1 MKRMNRIRTC
11 MFLLFACALIL
22 TACGTGTNGKKKP
35 TIDSDGISAPTEK
48 LTGKPTAVPT
58 ETPDDPTG
66 TIARMQRS
74 RELHESVMTKQP
86 VSAVGTGPQKS
97 AQDLLDYEYGI
108 TRYNNIRSE
117 QINMETGEAANYQ
130 DPDVYLT
137 VYGLADEA
145 FNQRVNEKC
154 LAIRAAMRDPDY
166 IPNVSGF
173 LAFVEEKGTPSI
185 ETRGNLTYHRFG
197 ILSGYMCGEWIWKEE
212 KAFSSPEEEREFHN
226 SCVQMYPGF
235 SVFYRYEEYDY
246 DTGASKGYIYY
257 SVSEYVGFTF
267 DISTGEELSL
277 SDLFPEGYD
286 YLDYLNGEIEKKMKS
301 SEIGYDEGYAHEHY
315 TGGGTFFLE
324 SSEWLCFFPK
334 EGSMEVDLPFIP
346 ANRDPEGTA
355 CQKPVTYS
363 PSPIANVYVCGVE
376 IGDSPNLDVKV
387 GDFRVTGSTGQAVT
401 VSVYRE
407 KGYPKDVCLPE
418 RLNESILQEQLSDE
432 IYLNMAKQS
441 AAHWS
446 ADQRPKSDCIMI
458 IYYAYAYPN
467 NYFFAH
473 WIVYNIT
480 PEGYLSYFRGYEEWL
495 RNGRVLTIDDLLN
508 VSVEEFLKDILTG
521 AYVDDFVMTREQA
534 AAVAKAI
541 RPYIVDIDYKLNG
554 FCNLRREGAYIFTEK
569 FDPAGMKEELKYLLP
584 ENVLDC
590 LFSSYSSKFL
600 SYADSLT
607 ALKHLRIYDGYS
619 FK

>member
-1 MKRMNRIRTC
+1 MKRMNRIRSC

-108 TRYNNIRSE
+108 TRYNYIRYKD
-117 QINMETGEAANYQ
+117 INMETGEIADYDDQ
-130 DPDVYLT
+130 DQCIQ
-137 VYGLADEA
+137 VYGLADEE
-145 FNQRVNEKC
+145 FNQLLNDRC
-154 LAIRAAMRDPDY
+154 MAIREAMREPDY
-166 IPNVSGF
+166 IPDISGF
-173 LAFVEEKGTPSI
+173 LAMVEEKGTPSLKTSGFI
-185 ETRGNLTYHRFG
+185 TYNRFG
-197 ILSGYMCGEWIWKEE
+197 IVSGYMYGTWTWKEE
-212 KAFSSPEEEREFHN
+212 KAFSSWEEERAFEN
-226 SCVQMYPGF
+226 SRSQSNPAFF
-235 SVFYRYEEYDY
+235 SYYETEDRDD
-246 DTGASKGYIYY
+246 DTGASKGYICYQAT
-257 SVSEYVGFTF
+257 EYVGFTY

-286 YLDYLNGEIEKKMKS
+286 YLDYLNGEIEKQMKLS
-301 SEIGYDEGYAHEHY
+301 DIPYDEGYAQEHY

-324 SSEWLCFFPK
+324 SDEWLYFFPK
-334 EGSMEVDLPFIP
+334 QGMMHADLPFVP

-355 CQKPVTYS
+355 CQKPVTYR

-387 GDFRVTGSTGQAVT
+387 GDFRVTGSTGQTVT

-407 KGYPKDVCLPE
+407 KGYPKDVWLPE

-480 PEGYLSYFRGYEEWL
+480 PGGYPSHFRSYEEWL

-541 RPYIVDIDYKLNG
+541 RPYIVDFDYELNG
-554 FCNLRREGAYIFTEK
+554 FGNLRRGGPYIFTEK
-569 FDPAGMKEELKYLLP
+569 FDAAGMKEELKYLLP
-584 ENVLDC
+584 ENVLNC

-607 ALKHLRIYDGYS
+607 ALKHLRIFDGYS